1 MAHSH
6 SGARTGEGSG
16 TLILVW
22 SNPSSPSPLRR
33 RLVRHHHQRPAVV
46 GRQHEHGRQD
56 LCRLHRFDPQAH
68 LGARRLPGHGWQA
81 LPGQL
86 AARTPPPPALPAS
99 PSPTACHCNVAA
111 TCRPRVPCPPTLV
124 PHSLFPV
131 LAPASP
137 LAPVQPPRPC
147 RPSCL
152 STSCPLPPTCPAPL
166 CAQSS
171 VLCRVHPPGTSNIP
185 WRLGTARPRFAHW
198 KGWCGTSWG
207 RCCCCCWC
215 CRATARGLR
224 RTARPP
230 CAPPPPAPPGP
241 VRAGFKK
248 TSCFLVPPPLPTLTP
263 AHQPQQQQQ
272 QQYHPL
278 L

>member
-86 AARTPPPPALPAS
+86 AARTPPPRSPRLPLSHCMPLQRGSYMPPPRALSPHSCAPLPLPCPGPS
-99 PSPTACHCNVAA
+99 LPLSAGATTPPLQAVVPLHLMPPPTHLSCALVCPVLCPLSGPSPWHE
-111 TCRPRVPCPPTLV
+111 
-124 PHSLFPV
+124 
-131 LAPASP
+131 
-137 LAPVQPPRPC
+137 
-147 RPSCL
+147 
-152 STSCPLPPTCPAPL
+152 
-166 CAQSS
+166 
-171 VLCRVHPPGTSNIP
+171 
-185 WRLGTARPRFAHW
+185 
-198 KGWCGTSWG
+198 
-207 RCCCCCWC
+207 
-215 CRATARGLR
+215 
-224 RTARPP
+224 
-230 CAPPPPAPPGP
+230 
-241 VRAGFKK
+241 
-248 TSCFLVPPPLPTLTP
+248 
-263 AHQPQQQQQ
+263 
-272 QQYHPL
+272 
-278 L
+278 